1 MKASLYCVATPIG
14 NLADLTERAIKT
26 LSVVDKIYAEDTRV
40 SLRLLTHLGL
50 QKPLVSL
57 HDHNENARVTQVLGD
72 LEQGLNLALVSDA
85 GTPLISD
92 PGYHLVKAVVA
103 AGFQVIPI
111 PGACAVIAA
120 LSAAGLATDRFIF
133 EGFLSAKSAGRKA
146 SFEALKTEE
155 RTLIFYESS
164 HRIAGF
170 LEDLITVLGA
180 ERELVI
186 ARELTKL
193 YESFYR
199 GTAQALLERLHQD
212 SDMQKGEF
220 VVLVK
225 GATSTC
231 EQQTKVEAT
240 SILQILLEEEIAV
253 NQAAKIAARIT
264 GQAKNKLYRQA
275 LDMSKLLSFG
285 CDRLGRDD

>member
-1 MKASLYCVATPIG
+1 MSASLYCVATPIG
-14 NLADLTERAIKT
+14 NLTDITERAIKT
-26 LSVVDKIYAEDTRV
+26 LKAVDKIYAEDTRV
-40 SLRLLTHLGL
+40 TVRLLTHLGF
-50 QKPLVSL
+50 QKTLVSL
-57 HDHNENARVTQVLGD
+57 HDHNESARVAQVLTD
-72 LEQGLNLALVSDA
+72 LEQGLSVALVSDA

-92 PGYHLVKAVVA
+92 PGYHLVKEVAA
-103 AGFQVIPI
+103 AGFKIIPI
-111 PGACAVIAA
+111 PGACAVVAA
-120 LSAAGLATDRFIF
+120 LSAAGLATDRFVF
-133 EGFLSAKSAGRKA
+133 EGFLSAKSSGRKA
-146 SFEALKTEE
+146 SFEQFKMET

-164 HRIAGF
+164 HRIDGF

-199 GTAQALLERLHQD
+199 GSAQALLERLRMD
-212 SDMQKGEF
+212 TDMQKGEF

-225 GATSTC
+225 GASEVP
-231 EQQTKVEAT
+231 EQGSVDVET
-240 SILQILLEEEIAV
+240 VLQALLDEAIPV

-275 LDMSKLLSFG
+275 MEMSKSLS
-285 CDRLGRDD
+285 